1 MRRQRLQLRRQ
12 SVSLANLGDWCG
24 VCEAVPELHGC
35 IHPHF
40 QHLIP
45 KKAYT
50 ILRTAAFGL
59 GLGLAGAAAHA
70 QTTPKMLPPNP
81 QSRTLLEA
89 KPSPAATATGKIGT
103 ADVTVNDSS
112 PGVKGR
118 KIFGGL
124 EQYGKVWRAGANEAT
139 TVEFSK
145 AVTVEGKALPA
156 GKYGFFVI
164 PAESGP
170 WTAIFNKVPNQWGA
184 FKYDEK
190 QDALRVMVTPRKTAA
205 LAERLAYEVT
215 PTGLVLRWENV
226 ELPISVK

>member
-1 MRRQRLQLRRQ
+1 MKSFL
-12 SVSLANLGDWCG
+12 N
-24 VCEAVPELHGC
+24 
-35 IHPHF
+35 F
-40 QHLIP
+40 
-45 KKAYT
+45 
-50 ILRTAAFGL
+50 RTAAFGFA
-59 GLGLAGAAAHA
+59 LALTGAAAHA
-70 QTTPKMLPPNP
+70 QTMPATMPAPAKDAP
-81 QSRTLLEA
+81 
-89 KPSPAATATGKIGT
+89 KPSPAATATGKIGAT
-103 ADVTVNDSS
+103 DVTINYSS

-145 AVTVEGKALPA
+145 AVTVEGKPLPA

-164 PAESGP
+164 PAETGQ
-170 WTAIFNKVPNQWGA
+170 WTVIFNKEPKQWGA

-205 LAERLAYEVT
+205 VTERLAYEVT

-226 ELPISVK
+226 ELPVAVK

>member
-1 MRRQRLQLRRQ
+1 M
-12 SVSLANLGDWCG
+12 
-24 VCEAVPELHGC
+24 
-35 IHPHF
+35 
-40 QHLIP
+40 
-45 KKAYT
+45 KAHT

-59 GLGLAGAAAHA
+59 ALGLAGTAAHA
-70 QTTPKMLPPNP
+70 QTMPATMPAPAK
-81 QSRTLLEA
+81 EAA

-103 ADVTVNDSS
+103 TDVTVKYSS

-118 KIFGGL
+118 RIFGGL

-170 WTAIFNKVPNQWGA
+170 WTVIFNQVANQWGA

-205 LAERLAYEVT
+205 VTERLAYEVV

-226 ELPISVK
+226 ELPVAIK